1 MIGVGILVAII
12 SSASSSAN
20 RAPNLGYAGNGYSGS
35 IRSDEAAADRCAN
48 ATERQIGGGA
58 RTSSVDAADRV
69 ADGFIVR
76 GYIDYARGDDTR
88 YGGSRDQ
95 RSFSCAVRYGNIQR
109 VDFVGYSLNY

>member
-35 IRSDEAAADRCAN
+35 
-48 ATERQIGGGA
+48 
-58 RTSSVDAADRV
+58 
-69 ADGFIVR
+69 
-76 GYIDYARGDDTR
+76 
-88 YGGSRDQ
+88 RDQ
-95 RSFSCAVRYGNIQR
+95 GSFSCAVRYGNIQR